1 MAFHPPIYL
10 DSGNNLQIL
19 QSIVTGRQSAAHRR
33 VRTPDFKVLPPAT
46 RRTGAS
52 E

>member
-19 QSIVTGRQSAAHRR
+19 QSIVTGWQSAAHRR
-33 VRTPDFKVLPPAT
+33 VRTPDFKLLPPTT
-46 RRTGAS
+46 RRTGVS

>member
-1 MAFHPPIYL
+1 MAFHHPIYL

-19 QSIVTGRQSAAHRR
+19 QSIVTSRQSAAHRR
-33 VRTPDFKVLPPAT
+33 GRMPDFKVLPPAT
-46 RRTGAS
+46 RRTGVS